1 MFFSINTLKRTEVPL
16 EFNKQFWILQLSKS
30 LDFDQNIL
38 DKNQGSFQKDACQQQ
53 ENILNEIV
61 YISAPYFLI
70 TEHQIIQKSICYMI
84 TTVCATISAL
94 CTPHNAIIFQE
105 GWAQVRAERNRHSP
119 ENINAF

>member
-1 MFFSINTLKRTEVPL
+1 VFFSINTLKRTEVPL

-30 LDFDQNIL
+30 LDFDQNTL
-38 DKNQGSFQKDACQQQ
+38 DKNQGFFQKDACQQQ

-61 YISAPYFLI
+61 YISAPYFLT

-84 TTVCATISAL
+84 TTVCATVSVL
-94 CTPHNAIIFQE
+94 WTPQNAIIFQE
-105 GWAQVRAERNRHSP
+105 GREQARAERNRHSP